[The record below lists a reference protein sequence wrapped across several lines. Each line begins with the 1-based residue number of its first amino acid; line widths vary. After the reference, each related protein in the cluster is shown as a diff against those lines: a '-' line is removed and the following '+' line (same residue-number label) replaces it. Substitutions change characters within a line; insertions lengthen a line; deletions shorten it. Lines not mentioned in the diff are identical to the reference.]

1 MFPKGIFHLF
11 KNLSTFQIKTTKFL
25 AIDDVTTIGITLP
38 NFQKVTPE
46 WRQHSNGS
54 FSGLSTGIKIVYF
67 CSKVSN
73 LTE

>member
-25 AIDDVTTIGITLP
+25 AIVYVTTVEIILP

-46 WRQHSNGS
+46 
-54 FSGLSTGIKIVYF
+54 
-67 CSKVSN
+67 
-73 LTE
+73 